1 MAECVLNFPSPAEWQ
16 YVERL
21 GHTTGRRELTQYH
34 RAAGIVHAS
43 DKFTASGFSPLAS
56 ERVAPMRAAQCP
68 IQVEA
73 QVLARHGAQADA
85 SFFSFELQRLVVHAH
100 PRVLQQD
107 RRRIDLTAWSPL
119 LYLFRHYYGKGY
131 WLGKSFRAKE

>member
-1 MAECVLNFPSPAEWQ
+1 MLWRLQADLRQPFPALGAEGEAF
-16 YVERL
+16 
-21 GHTTGRRELTQYH
+21 
-34 RAAGIVHAS
+34 AAGDNAP
-43 DKFTASGFSPLAS
+43 PL
-56 ERVAPMRAAQCP
+56 
-68 IQVEA
+68 
-73 QVLARHGAQADA
+73 AQADA